1 MMAPFR
7 LHRVNADGIEP
18 RMSRRP
24 EPKHAGRAPVRPA
37 TDPHTLNTALRAWG
51 SAIDAI
57 SDLVFMH
64 DEGGCLMRVNR
75 AYAERAG
82 VPPADLLGRPFRV
95 VMPEVAGPP
104 GPDGQPAQC
113 AGGEGELLLASGES
127 LSCRRQP
134 LQDDSG
140 GTTCCIHI
148 LRPRAATNLA
158 DTLPAITGGQGD
170 DARLRR
176 NLEATVGAFAASIEL
191 NDPANGSHG
200 RRVAALAQAIANEL
214 PLSPEQCDGTRLAA
228 LIHDLGSFKI
238 PVEVLVKPGKLT
250 AVERLLV
257 QSHPEV
263 AHRILQSIEF
273 PWPIAEI
280 ILQHHE
286 RIDGTGY
293 PRGLTGSAMLIE
305 AKIIA
310 VADAMEAMLSDRPY
324 RPSLGV
330 EAAVGELLEYRGT
343 AYDPA
348 VVDACARLF
357 TERGFALPD

>member
-1 MMAPFR
+1 
-7 LHRVNADGIEP
+7 
-18 RMSRRP
+18 MSRHQRQP
-24 EPKHAGRAPVRPA
+24 PSGRATARPA
-37 TDPHTLNTALRAWG
+37 TDPHTLNTALRAWAA
-51 SAIDAI
+51 AIDAV

-75 AYAERAG
+75 AYATRAG
-82 VPPADLLGRPFRV
+82 IQVGDLLGRPFRD
-95 VMPEVAGPP
+95 VMPEAVGGLSATKRK
-104 GPDGQPAQC
+104 PAPC
-113 AGGEGELLLASGES
+113 TLNEFEVILASGEAF
-127 LSCRRQP
+127 SCRTQP

-140 GTTCCIHI
+140 GTSCCIHI
-148 LRPRAATNLA
+148 LRERPAAKA
-158 DTLPAITGGQGD
+158 DTVASVASGQD
-170 DARLRR
+170 DNGRLRR
-176 NLEATVGAFAASIEL
+176 NLEATIDAFAAAIEL
-191 NDPANGSHG
+191 NDPGNGSHG
-200 RRVAALAQAIANEL
+200 RRVAALAHAIGTDL
-214 PLSPEQCDGTRLAA
+214 PLSPDQLEGTRLAA

-238 PVEVLVKPGKLT
+238 PIEVLVKPGKLT

-293 PRGLTGSAMLIE
+293 PRGLAGSELLIE
-305 AKIIA
+305 AKVLA

-330 EAAVGELLEYRGT
+330 GAALEELARHRGSS
-343 AYDPA
+343 YDPA
-348 VVDACARLF
+348 VVDACTRLF
-357 TERGFALPD
+357 AERGFELPG

>member
-1 MMAPFR
+1 
-7 LHRVNADGIEP
+7 
-18 RMSRRP
+18 MSRRP
-24 EPKHAGRAPVRPA
+24 EPERAGRAPVRPA
-37 TDPHTLNTALRAWG
+37 TDPHTLNTALRAWA
-51 SAIDAI
+51 SAIDAV

-82 VPPADLLGRPFRV
+82 ARPGDLLGRPFRA
-95 VMPEVAGPP
+95 VMPEIAGPP
-104 GPDGQPAQC
+104 GPDRLEAQC
-113 AGGEGELLLASGES
+113 AAGEGELLLANGES
-127 LSCRRQP
+127 FSCRRQP

-140 GTTCCIHI
+140 GMSCCIHI
-148 LRPRAATNLA
+148 LRQRAAT
-158 DTLPAITGGQGD
+158 DVTDPLPAIAGGLGD

-176 NLEATVGAFAASIEL
+176 NLEATIDAFAAAIEL

-200 RRVAALAQAIANEL
+200 RRVAALAQAIGKEL
-214 PLSPEQCDGTRLAA
+214 SLSADQLDGTRLAA

-238 PVEVLVKPGKLT
+238 PIEVLVKPGKLT

-286 RIDGTGY
+286 RIDGAGY
-293 PRGLTGSAMLIE
+293 PRGLTGSAILIE

-324 RPSLGV
+324 RPRLGI
-330 EAAVGELLEYRGT
+330 ESAVGELLEYRGT